1 MSLFPSTLTGR
12 ILDDG
17 VTEPPVIELQG
28 ISAGQL
34 ATVLTA
40 YTPQTEHTAHTA
52 AIGVNAAAIAALQGQ
67 VAALP
72 AAPDLTPYALAS
84 DLAAAEG
91 SILAN
96 ASGLVA
102 VNTSL
107 TQGLATKA
115 NQSALDA
122 LQVEVDGKSTPASVD
137 LKLANHPTTA
147 AMNSSIASANN
158 ATLATV
164 AATYALKSVVDQLA
178 LDVAARQTA
187 AEVSQAIATALLPM
201 ASTSDLTA
209 AVALRTTPADVSQ
222 LIATALLPYVQ
233 QTALDAALAL
243 QDGRLDAAE
252 ALIAALQAAGYQ
264 TSGDLATALLG
275 YVTQGAYDAGQA
287 LQDSRL
293 DAADAAI
300 LALQNA
306 GPYATSG
313 DLTSLQVSLQSA
325 IDGLL
330 AEIATLGG
338 ATNLVN
344 APAWQGEITFDLL
357 AGTNQVRNLHAVAPL
372 SIQLAN
378 DNWTLSFSVDS
389 YSTAQTDALLLPKAS
404 EAWVTTQ
411 LGGYYTIQGTDD
423 AITAALTNHFTRAE
437 ATANLVAGIT
447 ECKDYTDTS
456 LLDYS
461 DTAQM
466 IQAIADA
473 LVPFGT
479 IVQRDAAI
487 AAALAAYYTSA
498 QTDSAIA
505 AGLATI
511 DLSPYWTIAQVQAAI
526 TAALVPVT
534 LSNGQSWTGGP
545 TFNLLRG
552 SNVLRNLSVAGALTA
567 TFQNLD
573 DTILIE
579 SDSYARSE
587 TYTQLETGAAI
598 TAALDA
604 LNLSQYRTEA
614 QVLALIAGELVPYWD
629 QSEVSSFVAGELSNY
644 ATNSSVSSSI
654 SSALSSYDSSS
665 QVDNKI
671 ITALLDFY
679 TRAETDQAIADA
691 VSGGTDLSAYYT
703 SAQTD
708 QEIADA
714 IAGLVGVYV
723 RWTELQ
729 APIINEINIALLDY
743 DTSAQV
749 DAKIS
754 GAGFLD
760 QTAGDARYFVRAPG
774 AESGQVF
781 NLIQEQFT
789 PRIVRNLLLEAPLVG
804 DAILGNQSTLRIR
817 SDSWSKAEADA
828 RFLRT
833 NDLGPLDARYFPVA
847 PGAEGSGIYNLIQ
860 TQFTPK
866 IIRNLLCQSP
876 LSAQPILGNGSTL
889 QISCDC
895 WSKGQSDTRYPRIA
909 NFNSLGQRVTD
920 LENSPGVDPT
930 ADLTVNSLTATSFV
944 ETPQLQSAA
953 GDLQIQN
960 ALVTVRKED
969 GALLASFADGGISLD
984 RDVTVAAAST
994 LNATTADFAQLLV
1007 GSTAA
1012 SGTFNSSSSVTANL
1026 EVVSNLRVEAPLVRC
1041 DPAAAELTI
1050 QGGTNGVLVDNALR
1064 VNGALAPEASL
1075 PFLTLSGGSSGVQ
1088 VLSPLLEQIAVGA
1101 SGETVGMVIR
1111 NASPTGAASLL
1122 LDSNNQNGVAELVV
1136 LSGGGVQI
1144 NSFQQFISFNNT
1156 SGLANMA
1163 IEPNIGGSNDGEVIF
1178 GYGSVNLS
1186 DRALK
1191 ENVRAIPEEELQQT
1205 FDAVEPQ
1212 LFDRIDGGKEQI
1224 GFVAQ
1229 DVQASGKLG
1238 ATMCKTKSLDGRELM
1253 ALDYQKLS
1261 VVLWGIVKKLQRRV
1275 EKLERKKGRKDD
1287 SE

>member
-72 AAPDLTPYALAS
+72 ASPDLTPYALAA
-84 DLAAAEG
+84 DLAALEG

-107 TQGLATKA
+107 TQGLAGKA

-122 LQVEVDGKSTPASVD
+122 LQVEVNGKSTPASVD

-147 AMNSSIASANN
+147 AMNSSITSANN
-158 ATLATV
+158 SALATV

-187 AEVSQAIATALLPM
+187 ADVDQRVATALLPM
-201 ASTSDLTA
+201 ASTSDLNA
-209 AVALRTTPADVSQ
+209 AAPTDVSQ
-222 LIATALLPYVQ
+222 LIATALLPFVQ

-243 QDGRLDAAE
+243 RDGRLDAAE

-264 TSGDLATALLG
+264 TSGDIATALLG

-378 DNWTLSFSVDS
+378 DNWTLSFSVDT

-423 AITAALTNHFTRAE
+423 AITAALE

-456 LLDYS
+456 LLDYR

-466 IQAIADA
+466 NQAIADA

-479 IVQRDAAI
+479 IVQRGAAI

-552 SNVLRNLSVAGALTA
+552 SNMLPSRPPS
-567 TFQNLD
+567 
-573 DTILIE
+573 
-579 SDSYARSE
+579 
-587 TYTQLETGAAI
+587 
-598 TAALDA
+598 
-604 LNLSQYRTEA
+604 RT
-614 QVLALIAGELVPYWD
+614 W
-629 QSEVSSFVAGELSNY
+629 
-644 ATNSSVSSSI
+644 TTRSSS
-654 SSALSSYDSSS
+654 
-665 QVDNKI
+665 NR
-671 ITALLDFY
+671 THMH
-679 TRAETDQAIADA
+679 A
-691 VSGGTDLSAYYT
+691 V
-703 SAQTD
+703 
-708 QEIADA
+708 
-714 IAGLVGVYV
+714 
-723 RWTELQ
+723 R
-729 APIINEINIALLDY
+729 P
-743 DTSAQV
+743 
-749 DAKIS
+749 
-754 GAGFLD
+754 
-760 QTAGDARYFVRAPG
+760 
-774 AESGQVF
+774 
-781 NLIQEQFT
+781 T
-789 PRIVRNLLLEAPLVG
+789 P
-804 DAILGNQSTLRIR
+804 
-817 SDSWSKAEADA
+817 SW
-828 RFLRT
+828 RR
-833 NDLGPLDARYFPVA
+833 
-847 PGAEGSGIYNLIQ
+847 
-860 TQFTPK
+860 
-866 IIRNLLCQSP
+866 
-876 LSAQPILGNGSTL
+876 
-889 QISCDC
+889 
-895 WSKGQSDTRYPRIA
+895 
-909 NFNSLGQRVTD
+909 
-920 LENSPGVDPT
+920 
-930 ADLTVNSLTATSFV
+930 
-944 ETPQLQSAA
+944 
-953 GDLQIQN
+953 
-960 ALVTVRKED
+960 
-969 GALLASFADGGISLD
+969 
-984 RDVTVAAAST
+984 
-994 LNATTADFAQLLV
+994 
-1007 GSTAA
+1007 
-1012 SGTFNSSSSVTANL
+1012 
-1026 EVVSNLRVEAPLVRC
+1026 
-1041 DPAAAELTI
+1041 
-1050 QGGTNGVLVDNALR
+1050 
-1064 VNGALAPEASL
+1064 
-1075 PFLTLSGGSSGVQ
+1075 
-1088 VLSPLLEQIAVGA
+1088 
-1101 SGETVGMVIR
+1101 
-1111 NASPTGAASLL
+1111 
-1122 LDSNNQNGVAELVV
+1122 
-1136 LSGGGVQI
+1136 
-1144 NSFQQFISFNNT
+1144 
-1156 SGLANMA
+1156 
-1163 IEPNIGGSNDGEVIF
+1163 EPPS
-1178 GYGSVNLS
+1178 
-1186 DRALK
+1186 
-1191 ENVRAIPEEELQQT
+1191 
-1205 FDAVEPQ
+1205 
-1212 LFDRIDGGKEQI
+1212 
-1224 GFVAQ
+1224 
-1229 DVQASGKLG
+1229 
-1238 ATMCKTKSLDGRELM
+1238 
-1253 ALDYQKLS
+1253 
-1261 VVLWGIVKKLQRRV
+1261 RRPSM
-1275 EKLERKKGRKDD
+1275 R
-1287 SE
+1287 